1 MKPSSVTVS
10 AALVVV
16 ALAVSACSG
25 PDVSG
30 TLSQRVNGWSQGVA
44 LTSSSANIGSE
55 LDQVTKRA
63 QAGDL
68 GGLQAVSVQLQDD
81 ATIAHA
87 QLPSPD
93 QRLTDQL
100 NTAYQTA
107 YQLANHYLDKGVG
120 SDRAAGLAAVIRQAN
135 AAQQALQAARVRA
148 AALAAPE
155 SR

>member
-1 MKPSSVTVS
+1 MKYPRVIVS
-10 AALVVV
+10 AAVVV
-16 ALAVSACSG
+16 ASMMVSACSSG

-30 TLSQRVNGWSQGVA
+30 TLSQRVNGWSRGVG
-44 LTSSSANIGSE
+44 LTASSTAIGSE
-55 LDQVTKRA
+55 LDKVTKSA

-93 QRLTDQL
+93 QTLTSQL

-120 SDRAAGLAAVIRQAN
+120 SDRPASLAAVIRQAD
-135 AAQQALQAARVRA
+135 AARQALQAAGARA
-148 AALAAPE
+148 ATF
-155 SR
+155 R

>member
-1 MKPSSVTVS
+1 MKHPRVSVS
-10 AALVVV
+10 AALVVAAV
-16 ALAVSACSG
+16 AVSACSSG

-44 LTSSSANIGSE
+44 LTASSAKIGSE
-55 LDQVTKRA
+55 LDRVTKTA

-93 QRLTDQL
+93 QSLTDHL
-100 NTAYQTA
+100 DAAYQTA

-120 SDRAAGLAAVIRQAN
+120 ADHAAGLAAVIRQAD
-135 AAQQALQAARVRA
+135 AAQQALQAARARA
-148 AALAAPE
+148 SALAH
-155 SR
+155 S

>member
-1 MKPSSVTVS
+1 VTVP
-10 AALVVV
+10 AAVVV
-16 ALAVSACSG
+16 ASMMVSACSSG

-30 TLSQRVNGWSQGVA
+30 TLSQRVNGWSQGVG
-44 LTSSSANIGSE
+44 LTASSAKIGSE
-55 LDQVTKRA
+55 LDLVTKSA

-93 QRLTDQL
+93 QTLTNQL

-107 YQLANHYLDKGVG
+107 YQLANHYLDKGAG
-120 SDRAAGLAAVIRQAN
+120 SDRAAGLAAVIRQA
-135 AAQQALQAARVRA
+135 ATAQQALQAARARA
-148 AALAAPE
+148 ATLAH
-155 SR
+155 S

>member
-1 MKPSSVTVS
+1 MKHPRVTVSVAVVIAAVTVS
-10 AALVVV
+10 AC
-16 ALAVSACSG
+16 SAG

-44 LTSSSANIGSE
+44 LTASSAKIGSE
-55 LDQVTKRA
+55 LDQVTKTA

-81 ATIAHA
+81 ATVAHA

-93 QRLTDQL
+93 QRLTDEL

-107 YQLANHYLDKGVG
+107 YQLANHDLDKGVG
-120 SDRAAGLAAVIRQAN
+120 SDRAAGLAAVIRQAD
-135 AAQQALQAARVRA
+135 AAQQALQAARARA
-148 AALAAPE
+148 ATLAH
-155 SR
+155 S

>member
-1 MKPSSVTVS
+1 MKHPRAIVS

-16 ALAVSACSG
+16 SMTVSACSSG
-25 PDVSG
+25 ADVSG
-30 TLSQRVNGWSQGVA
+30 TLSQRVNGWSHGVGF
-44 LTSSSANIGSE
+44 TSSSAKIGSE
-55 LDQVTKRA
+55 LDQVTRRA

-81 ATIAHA
+81 ATIAHS

-93 QRLTDQL
+93 QSLTNQL

-120 SDRAAGLAAVIRQAN
+120 SDRAAGLAAVIRQAG
-135 AAQQALQAARVRA
+135 AAQQALQGARARA
-148 AALAAPE
+148 ATLGH
-155 SR
+155 S

>member
-1 MKPSSVTVS
+1 MV
-10 AALVVV
+10 AIVV
-16 ALAVSACSG
+16 ASMTLSACSSA

-30 TLSQRVNGWSQGVA
+30 TLSQRVNGWSQGVGF
-44 LTSSSANIGSE
+44 TSSSAKIGSE
-55 LDQVTKRA
+55 LDQVTRSA

-93 QRLTDQL
+93 QSLTNLL

-120 SDRAAGLAAVIRQAN
+120 PDRAAGLAAVIRQAA
-135 AAQQALQAARVRA
+135 AAQQALHAARARA
-148 AALAAPE
+148 ATLAH
-155 SR
+155 S

>member
-1 MKPSSVTVS
+1 VTVS

-16 ALAVSACSG
+16 SMMVTACSSG

-30 TLSQRVNGWSQGVA
+30 TLSQRVNGWSQGVG
-44 LTSSSANIGSE
+44 LTASSTKIGSE
-55 LDQVTKRA
+55 LDKVTKSA

-93 QRLTDQL
+93 QTLTNQL

-120 SDRAAGLAAVIRQAN
+120 SDRAATLAAVIRQAN
-135 AAQQALQAARVRA
+135 AAQQALQAAGARA
-148 AALAAPE
+148 ATFAH
-155 SR
+155 S

>member
-1 MKPSSVTVS
+1 MKQQRMTAA
-10 AALVVV
+10 AALVVASMLV
-16 ALAVSACSG
+16 TACSSG

-30 TLSQRVNGWSQGVA
+30 TLSQRVNGWSQGVG
-44 LTSSSANIGSE
+44 LTASSAKIGSE
-55 LDQVTKRA
+55 LDQVTKTA

-93 QRLTDQL
+93 QSLTDQL

-107 YQLANHYLDKGVG
+107 YQLANHYLDKGAG
-120 SDRAAGLAAVIRQAN
+120 SNRAAGLAAVISQAD
-135 AAQQALQAARVRA
+135 AAQRALQAARARA
-148 AALAAPE
+148 TTFAH
-155 SR
+155 S

>member
-1 MKPSSVTVS
+1 MKHKRVIVP

-16 ALAVSACSG
+16 SMMVSACSSG

-30 TLSQRVNGWSQGVA
+30 TLSQRVNGWSQGVG
-44 LTSSSANIGSE
+44 LTASSAKIGSE
-55 LDQVTKRA
+55 LDLVTKSA

-81 ATIAHA
+81 ATVAHA

-93 QRLTDQL
+93 QSLTDQL

-107 YQLANHYLDKGVG
+107 YQLSNHYLDKGPG
-120 SDRAAGLAAVIRQAN
+120 SDRAAGLAAVIRQA
-135 AAQQALQAARVRA
+135 ATAQQALQAARARA
-148 AALAAPE
+148 ATLAH
-155 SR
+155 S

>member
-1 MKPSSVTVS
+1 VTV
-10 AALVVV
+10 AVAVVV
-16 ALAVSACSG
+16 ASMMVSACSSG

-30 TLSQRVNGWSQGVA
+30 TLSQRVNGWSQGVGLA
-44 LTSSSANIGSE
+44 ASSTKIGSE
-55 LDQVTKRA
+55 LDKVTKSA

-93 QRLTDQL
+93 QTLTNQL

-120 SDRAAGLAAVIRQAN
+120 SDRAASLAAVIGQAD
-135 AAQQALQAARVRA
+135 AAQQALQAARARA
-148 AALAAPE
+148 ATFAHP
-155 SR
+155 

>member
-1 MKPSSVTVS
+1 MKPPRVTVS

-16 ALAVSACSG
+16 SMMVTACSSG

-30 TLSQRVNGWSQGVA
+30 TLSQRVNGWSQGVG
-44 LTSSSANIGSE
+44 LTASSAKIGSE
-55 LDQVTKRA
+55 LDRVTKSA

-93 QRLTDQL
+93 QTLTNQL
-100 NTAYQTA
+100 NTAYQAA

-120 SDRAAGLAAVIRQAN
+120 SDRAATLAAVIRQAN
-135 AAQQALQAARVRA
+135 AAQQALQAAGARA
-148 AALAAPE
+148 ATFAH
-155 SR
+155 S

>member
-1 MKPSSVTVS
+1 MKHPRVIVS
-10 AALVVV
+10 AALVV
-16 ALAVSACSG
+16 ASMMMSACSSG

-30 TLSQRVNGWSQGVA
+30 TLSQRVNGWSRGVG
-44 LTSSSANIGSE
+44 LTASSTKIGSE
-55 LDQVTKRA
+55 LDKVTKSA

-93 QRLTDQL
+93 RTLTNQL

-120 SDRAAGLAAVIRQAN
+120 SDRAATLAAVIRQADT
-135 AAQQALQAARVRA
+135 AQQALQGAGVRA
-148 AALAAPE
+148 AMFAH
-155 SR
+155 S

>member
-1 MKPSSVTVS
+1 MKHPGVTV
-10 AALVVV
+10 AAAVVV
-16 ALAVSACSG
+16 ASMMVSACSSG

-44 LTSSSANIGSE
+44 LTASSTKIGSE
-55 LDQVTKRA
+55 LDKVTKSA

-93 QRLTDQL
+93 QTLTNQL

-120 SDRAAGLAAVIRQAN
+120 SDRAASLAAVIGQAD
-135 AAQQALQAARVRA
+135 AAQQALQAARARVA
-148 AALAAPE
+148 MFAHP
-155 SR
+155 